1 MSELDD
7 LKARIDRLESRA
19 AITELIS
26 AYAVACDEHDIPR
39 LGSLFCSDG
48 VLDTPNGTM
57 TARGR
62 DAIEA
67 MFIEVFKIR
76 GPAFHWT
83 HDVTITFDD
92 NDPDRASGL
101 ALCHAETSP
110 HGIASLAALRY
121 HDTYRREHGI
131 WRIASR
137 ALHFLYYAPM
147 TELPQVLNAEKRVT
161 IGGERLA
168 ADYPESL
175 PAWQAFNERYIG
187 NET

>member
-92 NDPDRASGL
+92 SDPDRASGL

-175 PAWQAFNERYIG
+175 PAWQAFNERYMG